1 MRNLKVIL
9 SSMVQK
15 EDVAVM
21 VNAGHVVVLRSL
33 GMSGEKEEYLRIG
46 IELTILVRR
55 HQRQIDFLQLRI
67 FSNALCEV

>member
-46 IELTILVRR
+46 
-55 HQRQIDFLQLRI
+55 
-67 FSNALCEV
+67 

>member
-9 SSMVQK
+9 SFMVQK

-46 IELTILVRR
+46 
-55 HQRQIDFLQLRI
+55 
-67 FSNALCEV
+67 